1 MTIKA
6 IFRKITGRGGALNRA
21 TTTREICQ
29 LNVLALSLIHISQGI
44 VR

>member
-6 IFRKITGRGGALNRA
+6 IFRKLTGRGGALNRA

-29 LNVLALSLIHISQGI
+29 LNVLAAGARVSVYELD
-44 VR
+44 